1 MFRRIHR
8 KMLDD
13 NTNAQE
19 IHRTMLENETNV
31 QEETRRMLRRRCTVM
46 SEEDDGS
53 TCKNEAVVPPRW
65 SHGGSRKP
73 QKIVFQRLQRRP
85 HFSQP
90 TSQLL
95 DRQTTSI
102 ERG

>member
-1 MFRRIHR
+1 M
-8 KMLDD
+8 M
-13 NTNAQE
+13 
-19 IHRTMLENETNV
+19 
-31 QEETRRMLRRRCTVM
+31 
-46 SEEDDGS
+46 EEDDGS

-65 SHGGSRKP
+65 SHGGSGKP

-95 DRQTTSI
+95 LDGGLVLQQQAPDLEGATELKWQHHSW
-102 ERG
+102 RGNVLMKD